1 MEITLKAARVNAGL
15 CQREAAKALG
25 ICTNTVY
32 KWECGKAYPDALHIK
47 EIEKLYGVS
56 YDDIIFLPRKKA

>member
-15 CQREAAKALG
+15 SQTKVAEALG

-32 KWECGKAYPDALHIK
+32 KWECGKAYPDALRIK
-47 EIEKLYGVS
+47 EIEKLYGIS
-56 YDDIIFLPRKKA
+56 YNEIIFLPRKNA